1 MDQRIVILTAALGL
15 GISGATA
22 ACDDPRSERVTAR
35 SPVVDRALAEL
46 RADQQQQVQMWA
58 RRSLAQMHS
67 QAATAVAQGATTAA
81 TLSINTGP

>member
-22 ACDDPRSERVTAR
+22 ACDGSRGQRVAVD
-35 SPVVDRALAEL
+35 SPAVERALAEL
-46 RADQQQQVQMWA
+46 HADQRRQVQMWA